1 MTEIRLH
8 AGDIVQHFKRELIKG
23 EKGTQYLYEIIAV
36 ANHTETNEYLMI
48 YKALYGDQLVYA
60 RPLDMFLEEV
70 DHEKYPEVKQ
80 KYRFELQNIAAK

>member
-1 MTEIRLH
+1 MLK

-23 EKGTQYLYEIIAV
+23 EKGAQYLYEIIAV

-70 DHEKYPEVKQ
+70 DHEKYPDVKQ
-80 KYRFELQNIAAK
+80 IHRFEIFND

>member
-1 MTEIRLH
+1 MLK

-48 YKALYGDQLVYA
+48 YKALYGDQLV
-60 RPLDMFLEEV
+60 
-70 DHEKYPEVKQ
+70 
-80 KYRFELQNIAAK
+80 